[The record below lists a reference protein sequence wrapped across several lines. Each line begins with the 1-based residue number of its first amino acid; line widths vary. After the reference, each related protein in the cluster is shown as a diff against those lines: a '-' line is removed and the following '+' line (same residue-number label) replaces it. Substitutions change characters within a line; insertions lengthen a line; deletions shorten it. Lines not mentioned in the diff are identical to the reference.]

1 MKTISSRRLFALT
14 LTGLLGLAG
23 MSHAQSTKPLTIV
36 VPFSPGGGTDTSAR
50 LLSQALGS
58 KLGQTVII
66 ENKPGAAGVIG
77 ADLVARAQADG
88 NTLLFGNIGT
98 QSINPILY
106 KKLPYDAKQ
115 AFAPVS
121 LIAELPQ
128 VLLVHPSVQ
137 AKDVPGLIQLLKAQ
151 PGQLSYSTSGAGSSM
166 HLAAEMFKNATNTE
180 IQHVPY
186 KGGGP
191 AIADL
196 LAGHVQI
203 AFATVLESM
212 GHIKSGKLKA
222 LAVTGDKRMTV
233 LPDVPTVAETVPGFK
248 SISWV
253 GVLAPAKT
261 PQATID
267 KLAVTLKDTVAQP
280 EVSQKLNDQGAVA
293 RTSTPAQFAALIQS
307 DYSTYSKLIADKGIT
322 AE

>member
-1 MKTISSRRLFALT
+1 MRNLSRRLLVALA
-14 LTGLLGLAG
+14 LAG
-23 MSHAQSTKPLTIV
+23 LSGIAGAQSGKPLTLV
-36 VPFSPGGGTDTSAR
+36 VPFSPGGGSDTSAR
-50 LLSQALGS
+50 LLSNALGAH
-58 KLGQTVII
+58 LGRTLIV

-77 ADLVARAQADG
+77 ADLVARAQPDG
-88 NTLLFGNIGT
+88 NTLLLGNIGT

-106 KKLPYDAKQ
+106 KKLPYDAKA

-128 VLLVHPSVQ
+128 VLLIHPGVP
-137 AKDVPGLIQLLKAQ
+137 AKDVPALIALLKAQ
-151 PGQLSYSTSGAGSSM
+151 PGKLSYSTSGAGSSM
-166 HLAAEMFKNATNTE
+166 HLAGEMFKSATHTE

-186 KGGGP
+186 RGGGP

-203 AFATVLESM
+203 SFATVLESM
-212 GHIKSGKLKA
+212 GHIQSGKLRA
-222 LAVTGDKRMTV
+222 LAVTSDKRV
-233 LPDVPTVAETVPGFK
+233 PALPDVPTVAETVPGFK

-267 KLAVTLKDTVAQP
+267 RLANAIRETVAQP
-280 EVSQKLNDQGAVA
+280 GIASKLNEQGAVA
-293 RTSTPAQFAALIQS
+293 RTTTPAQFAEMIRA
-307 DYSTYSKLIADKGIT
+307 DYMTYSRLITEKGIT

>member
-1 MKTISSRRLFALT
+1 MRFPSHRVLAT
-14 LTGLLGLAG
+14 LALAG
-23 MSHAQSTKPLTIV
+23 LSSLAMAQSSKPLTLI
-36 VPFSPGGGTDTSAR
+36 VPFAPGGGSDTSAR
-50 LLSQALGS
+50 LISNALGNH
-58 KLGQTVII
+58 LGQTVII

-77 ADLVARAQADG
+77 ADQVARAHPDG
-88 NTLLFGNIGT
+88 STVLLGNIGT

-106 KKLPYDAKQ
+106 KKLPYDAKT

-128 VLLVHPSVQ
+128 VLLVHPGVP
-137 AKDVPGLIQLLKAQ
+137 AKDVPALIALLKAQ
-151 PGQLSYSTSGAGSSM
+151 PGKLSYSTSGAGSSM
-166 HLAAEMFKNATNTE
+166 HLAGEMFKSATRTD

-186 KGGGP
+186 RGGGP

-203 AFATVLESM
+203 SFATVLESM
-212 GHIKSGKLKA
+212 GHIKSGKLRA
-222 LAVTGDKRMTV
+222 LAVTGEKRVPV

-261 PQATID
+261 PQVAID
-267 KLAVTLKDTVAQP
+267 RLALAIRDTVAQP
-280 EVSQKLNDQGAVA
+280 EIAQKLNEQGAVA
-293 RTSTPAQFAALIQS
+293 RTSTPAQFAAMIQA
-307 DYSTYSKLIADKGIT
+307 DNATYAQLIAEKGIT

>member
-1 MKTISSRRLFALT
+1 MRNPSRRLLIT
-14 LTGLLGLAG
+14 LALAG
-23 MSHAQSTKPLTIV
+23 LSCAASAQSGKPLTLVI
-36 VPFSPGGGTDTSAR
+36 PFSPGGGSDTSAR
-50 LLSQALGS
+50 LLSQTLGTR
-58 KLGQTVII
+58 LGQTVVI

-77 ADLVARAQADG
+77 ADQVARAPADG
-88 NTLLFGNIGT
+88 NTLLLGNIGT

-106 KKLPYDAKQ
+106 KKLPYDAKT

-137 AKDVPGLIQLLKAQ
+137 AKDVSGLIALLKAQ
-151 PGQLSYSTSGAGSSM
+151 PGKLSYSTSGAGGSM
-166 HLAAEMFKNATNTE
+166 HLAAEMFKSATRTE

-186 KGGGP
+186 RGGGP

-196 LAGHVQI
+196 LAGHVQMS
-203 AFATVLESM
+203 FATVLESM
-212 GHIKSGKLKA
+212 GHIKSGKLRA
-222 LAVTGDKRMTV
+222 VAVTGDKRV
-233 LPDVPTVAETVPGFK
+233 AALPDVPTVAETVPGFK

-267 KLAVTLKDTVAQP
+267 RLAAAIRDTVAQP
-280 EVSQKLNDQGAVA
+280 EIASKLNEQGAVA
-293 RTSTPAQFAALIQS
+293 KTTTPAQFAALIQA
-307 DYSTYSKLIADKGIT
+307 DYNTYAQLITEKGIT

>member
-1 MKTISSRRLFALT
+1 MRFPSHRILAT
-14 LTGLLGLAG
+14 LALAG
-23 MSHAQSTKPLTIV
+23 LSSLAMAQSAKPLTLI
-36 VPFSPGGGTDTSAR
+36 VPFAPGGGSDTSAR
-50 LLSQALGS
+50 LVSNALGTH
-58 KLGQTVII
+58 LGQAVII

-77 ADLVARAQADG
+77 ADQVARAHPDG
-88 NTLLFGNIGT
+88 STVLLGNIGT

-106 KKLPYDAKQ
+106 KKLPYDAKT

-128 VLLVHPSVQ
+128 VLLIHPGVP
-137 AKDVPGLIQLLKAQ
+137 AKDVSALIALLKAQ
-151 PGQLSYSTSGAGSSM
+151 PGKLSYSTSGAGSSM
-166 HLAAEMFKNATNTE
+166 HLAGEMFKSATQTD

-186 KGGGP
+186 RGGGP

-203 AFATVLESM
+203 SFATVLESM
-212 GHIKSGKLKA
+212 GHIKSGKLRA
-222 LAVTGDKRMTV
+222 LAVTGEKRVPV

-253 GVLAPAKT
+253 GILAPAKT
-261 PQATID
+261 PRIAID
-267 KLAVTLKDTVAQP
+267 RLALAIRDTVAQP
-280 EVSQKLNDQGAVA
+280 EIAQKLNEQGAVA
-293 RTSTPAQFAALIQS
+293 RTTTPAQFAALIQS
-307 DYSTYSKLIADKGIT
+307 DHATYAQLIADKGIT